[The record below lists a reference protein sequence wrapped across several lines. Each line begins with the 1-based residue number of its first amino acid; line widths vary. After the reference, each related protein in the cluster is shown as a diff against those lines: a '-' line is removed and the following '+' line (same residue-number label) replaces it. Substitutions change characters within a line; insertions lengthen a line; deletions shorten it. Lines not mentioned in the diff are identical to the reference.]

1 MPRGSGLGVTSPEAS
16 SALISDANSSHSAPL
31 DVCRDQYNGQMPK
44 RSRARTTP
52 TSTNVVQSEGEL
64 PAQMFEHALLV
75 LVPEM
80 RQQFRVAVGS
90 EAMSLRFESVF
101 YLGVVEEL
109 TIEDSDDTAVF
120 IGRRLAPVR
129 EPDDAEPSVC
139 EANAL
144 VLDEAIVVRSPMDQR
159 IGHTLEDALWQWL
172 STR

>member
-1 MPRGSGLGVTSPEAS
+1 M
-16 SALISDANSSHSAPL
+16 
-31 DVCRDQYNGQMPK
+31 
-44 RSRARTTP
+44 
-52 TSTNVVQSEGEL
+52 QSEGEL
-64 PAQMFEHALLV
+64 AAQVFEHALLV

-80 RQQFRVAVGS
+80 RQQFRVAVGA
-90 EAMSLRFESVF
+90 EAMSLRFEPVF

-109 TIEDSDDTAVF
+109 TIEDSNDTAIF

-144 VLDEAIVVRSPMDQR
+144 VLDEAIVVRPPMDQR
-159 IGHTLEDALWQWL
+159 IGHALEDALWQWL